1 MTAKKWM
8 QISGTNFAGAVVLCF
23 ALGSVSGR
31 CQTALPYQNPA
42 LTPEQ
47 RAADLVSRMT
57 LEEKV
62 SQTMNSSAA
71 IPRLGVPAYDWWSEG
86 LHGIARSGYATVFPQ
101 AIGNAATWDAPL
113 VEQIASVT
121 STEARAKY
129 NQAIRDNVHSIFF
142 GLTIW
147 SPNINIF
154 RDPRWGR
161 GQETYGEDPFLTSR
175 MGVAFVEGL
184 QGDDPHYLKT
194 VATPKHYAVHSGPEP
209 ERHRFNVNV
218 SPYDLEDTYL
228 PAFRATV
235 TEGHA
240 DSIMCAYNAID
251 GEPACA
257 NKMLL
262 EQTLRRDWHFNGYVT
277 SDCGAVDDFFSPNGH
292 HFSPDAE
299 HASATA
305 MLAGTDTNC
314 GDTYKSLVKAV
325 KDGLIPESALN
336 TAVER
341 LFTARFR
348 LGMFDPAGKVPFDS
362 IPMSEDDSPEHRA
375 LALKAARES
384 MVLLKNEGGF
394 LPLKSDIRTIA
405 VIGPNAASLA
415 ALEGN
420 YNAIPSHPVL
430 PLDGMRAEFPDAKI
444 LYAQGAAY
452 VGELPVSLPE
462 TALHPS
468 ADSAEPGLKGEY
480 FASSDMTGQPAL
492 TRTDHQIDFD
502 WDAASPAPGVPAKD
516 FGVRWSGTIQAPA
529 PGDYP
534 FSVKLTDCYPCG
546 DAETY
551 KVVLDG
557 KEVAHYST
565 RETSQYRPRSTP
577 GFTLHFDDTR
587 PHGFQLEYTHH
598 APLFGAG
605 ITLEWMPP
613 AEAERERAVAMA
625 KQADVIV
632 AFVGLSPNLEGEE
645 MPIHVKGFLGG
656 DRTDIQLPDVQ
667 QKLLEAVAAT
677 GKPLVVVLMNGSA
690 LAVNWAQQHAKAI
703 LEAWYPG
710 EAGGEAIAETLDG
723 KNNPA
728 GRLPVT
734 FYRSID
740 QVPAFENYSI
750 KGRTYRYFHGEPL
763 YGFGYG
769 LSYTQ
774 FAYGNLKL
782 SSASLKAGDDLKVD
796 ADVLNTGELAGDEV
810 VELYL
815 TPPQTALSP
824 IHELEGFERIH
835 LEPGKT
841 RHVTFTLHPRQ
852 LSVVD
857 AEGHRS
863 VEPGQFSV
871 YVGGQQPLKG
881 CEQCTIPRRNFAP
894 VGQGVSQ
901 AFSIAGSQPLPR

>member
-1 MTAKKWM
+1 MTAKQRM
-8 QISGTNFAGAVVLCF
+8 QFKGAKYFGAMLLCL
-23 ALGSVSGR
+23 ALGSLSGR
-31 CQTALPYQNPA
+31 CQSTLPYMNPT

-101 AIGNAATWDAPL
+101 AIGNAATWDDPL
-113 VEQIASVT
+113 IGQMATVIS
-121 STEARAKY
+121 SEARAKH
-129 NQAIRDNVHSIFF
+129 NQAMRDDIHSIYF

-175 MGVAFVEGL
+175 LGTAFVEGL

-194 VATPKHYAVHSGPEP
+194 VATPKHFAVHSGPEP
-209 ERHRFNVNV
+209 ARHRFNVDV

-240 DSIMCAYNAID
+240 DSVMCAYNAID

-257 NKMLL
+257 SKMLL
-262 EQTLRRDWHFNGYVT
+262 EKTLRKDWSFNGYVT
-277 SDCGAVDDFFSPNGH
+277 SDCGAIDDFYSPAGH

-348 LGMFDPAGKVPFDS
+348 LGMFDSPREDAYAR
-362 IPMSEDDSPEHRA
+362 IPMSEDDSAMHRA
-375 LALKAARES
+375 LALKMARES
-384 MVLLKNEGGF
+384 MVLLKNDGDF
-394 LPLKSDIRTIA
+394 LPLKSDIHTIA

-415 ALEGN
+415 AIEGN

-430 PLDGMRAEFPDAKI
+430 PLEGMRAKFSGAKI
-444 LYAQGAAY
+444 LYAQGSAY
-452 VGELPVSLPE
+452 VGELPVVLPE

-468 ADSAEPGLKGEY
+468 ADSIEVGLKGEY
-480 FASSDMTGQPAL
+480 FASSDMQGQPVF

-516 FGVRWSGTIQAPA
+516 FGVRWSGTISAPA

-534 FSVKLTDCYPCG
+534 LNIELSGCYPCE
-546 DAETY
+546 DAEAFTVY
-551 KVVLDG
+551 FDG
-557 KEVAHYST
+557 KEVGHYST
-565 RETSQYRPRSTP
+565 REASQNRPNSTP
-577 GFTLHFDDTR
+577 AFTLHFGDTQ
-587 PHGFQLEYTHH
+587 PHAFRVEYTHH
-598 APLFGAG
+598 AKLFGAG
-605 ITLEWMPP
+605 ITLEWKPP
-613 AEAERERAVAMA
+613 VDAEREQAVAVA
-625 KQADVIV
+625 KQADVVV

-667 QKLLEAVAAT
+667 QKMLEAVAAA

-690 LAVNWAQQHAKAI
+690 LAVNWAQKHARAV

-723 KNNPA
+723 KNDPA

-734 FYRSID
+734 FYHSID
-740 QVPAFENYSI
+740 QIPAFENYSM
-750 KGRTYRYFHGEPL
+750 KGRTYRYFHGDPL

-769 LSYTQ
+769 LSYTR
-774 FAYGNLKL
+774 FAYSNLRL
-782 SSASLKAGDDLKVD
+782 SSAEVKAGEDVGVE
-796 ADVLNTGELAGDEV
+796 ADVRNTGERAGDEV

-824 IHELEGFERIH
+824 IHALEGFTRVH
-835 LEPGKT
+835 LGPGET
-841 RHVTFTLHPRQ
+841 QHVRFTLHPRQ

-857 AEGHRS
+857 AEGKRS
-863 VEPGQFSV
+863 VGAGEYSV
-871 YVGGQQPLKG
+871 FVGGRQP
-881 CEQCTIPRRNFAP
+881 AADA
-894 VGQGVSQ
+894 GVSET
-901 AFSIAGSQPLPR
+901 FSIQGSQPLPR

>member
-1 MTAKKWM
+1 MPAKQQM
-8 QISGTNFAGAVVLCF
+8 QFRKIAIAAALLCCLS
-23 ALGSVSGR
+23 AT
-31 CQTALPYQNPA
+31 CQSTPPWQNPA
-42 LTPEQ
+42 LAPEQ

-62 SQTMNSSAA
+62 SQTMNSSVA

-101 AIGNAATWDAPL
+101 AIGNAATFDAPL
-113 VEQIASVT
+113 VNQMATVI

-129 NQAIRDNVHSIFF
+129 NQAIRDNIHSIYF

-175 MGVAFVEGL
+175 LGVAFVNGL
-184 QGDDPHYLKT
+184 QGDDPRYLKT
-194 VATPKHYAVHSGPEP
+194 VATPKHYVVHSGPEP
-209 ERHRFNVNV
+209 ERHRFNVNP

-235 TEGHA
+235 TEAHA

-251 GEPACA
+251 GVPACA

-262 EQTLRRDWHFNGYVT
+262 QQTLRRDWRFNGYIT
-277 SDCGAVDDFFSPNGH
+277 SDCGAIDDFYSPHGH
-292 HFSPDAE
+292 HYSPDAE

-348 LGMFDPAGKVPFDS
+348 LGMFDPASNDPYAR

-384 MVLLKNEGGF
+384 MVLLKNENNF

-415 ALEGN
+415 AIEGN

-430 PLDGMRAEFPDAKI
+430 PLDGMRAEFPNAKI
-444 LYAQGAAY
+444 LYAQGSAY
-452 VGELPVSLPE
+452 VAELPVPVPE
-462 TALHPS
+462 TAFHPS
-468 ADSAEPGLKGEY
+468 ASSNEPGLKAEY
-480 FASSDMTGQPAL
+480 FASSDMSGQPVL
-492 TRTDHQIDFD
+492 TRTDHYIDFD
-502 WDAASPAPGVPAKD
+502 WDAASPAPRVPATD
-516 FGVRWSGTIQAPA
+516 FGVRWSGTIAVPA

-534 FSVKLTDCYPCG
+534 FTVKLTDCYPCG
-546 DAETY
+546 DAEAYTIY
-551 KVVLDG
+551 LDG
-557 KEVAHYST
+557 KQAAHFST
-565 RETSQYRPRSTP
+565 AAAESRPSATP
-577 GFTLHFDDTR
+577 NFTLHFSDTQ
-587 PHGFQLEYTHH
+587 PHAFRVVYTHH

-605 ITLEWMPP
+605 ITLGWMPP
-613 AEAERERAVAMA
+613 ADAERQQAVAA
-625 KQADVIV
+625 ARRADAVI

-656 DRTDIQLPDVQ
+656 DRTDIQLPAVQ
-667 QKLLEAVAAT
+667 QQLLEAVAAT

-690 LAVNWAQQHAKAI
+690 LAVNWAQEHANAI

-710 EAGGEAIAETLDG
+710 EAGGQAIAETLRG
-723 KNNPA
+723 KNDPA

-734 FYRSID
+734 FYKSID
-740 QVPAFENYSI
+740 QIPAFDNYAMQ
-750 KGRTYRYFHGEPL
+750 GRTYRYFHGDPL

-774 FAYGNLKL
+774 FAYSNLKL
-782 SSASLKAGDDLKVD
+782 SSASLQAGNDLTAE
-796 ADVLNTGELAGDEV
+796 ADVRNTGQQAGDEV

-815 TPPQTALSP
+815 TPPQSAMSP
-824 IHELEGFERIH
+824 SYELEGFQRIH
-835 LEPGKT
+835 LASGET
-841 RHVTFTLHPRQ
+841 QHLRFTLHPRQ
-852 LSVVD
+852 LSLVD
-857 AEGHRS
+857 AQGSRS
-863 VEPGQFSV
+863 IQPGQYSIF
-871 YVGGQQPLKG
+871 VGGQQP
-881 CEQCTIPRRNFAP
+881 AP
-894 VGQGVSQ
+894 GTGLTQS
-901 AFSIAGSQPLPR
+901 FSIEGSQPLPR